1 MKGLIYKEWKQN
13 RLLIAGIALLIPVM
27 GFLAPYLFLQEVD
40 LGYPTN
46 GVKLSCISEAARGY
60 WTAFMVLAFLAA
72 CFLHGLVFRGDDRKI
87 WAVFT
92 ASTPSGVRGYL
103 CVKYGLS
110 LLLCLTALGT
120 GELTNLILCIIE
132 PAWSSYAFLLLKLTC
147 CLVFMQALD
156 MPFTVRFGVR
166 NGSIIKTIAILV
178 FALILAIAILTNPEN
193 IAGQLYELLF
203 NEENADYV
211 SNAARRI
218 VELFPVIALAAFCI
232 SYFISCRLYMK
243 GAEQYDK

>member
-27 GFLAPYLFLQEVD
+27 GFLAAHFFLHEVSTVYE
-40 LGYPTN
+40 GS
-46 GVKLSCISEAARGY
+46 LSAPGIMRANEDTRK
-60 WTAFMVLAFLAA
+60 AFLVLAFLLAS
-72 CFLHGLVFRGDDRKI
+72 FLLGLIFRGDDRKI
-87 WAVFT
+87 WALFT

-110 LLLCLTALGT
+110 LLLCLIALGT
-120 GELTNLILCIIE
+120 GEFTDLMLGVME
-132 PAWSSYAFLLLKLTC
+132 PAWISHASLLLNLAC
-147 CLVFMQALD
+147 CLLFMQAVDL
-156 MPFTVRFGVR
+156 PFTVRFGVR

-211 SNAARRI
+211 SNAAHRI